1 MVQGTTGLILVTIR
15 ITLRIQE
22 SEVRNPDSP
31 DYRNAG
37 VRWRSE
43 LSDHF

>member
-1 MVQGTTGLILVTIR
+1 MAQGTMSSILVTICV
-15 ITLRIQE
+15 TVRIQE

-37 VRWRSE
+37 GRRRSE
-43 LSDHF
+43 LSEHF